1 MSEIKHTNSHQP
13 MKKVILPLVF
23 LIMGLSANAQFFKIG
38 IKAGAS
44 TTNLNPPELNI
55 LDINGVQNLKLA
67 LKNAQYGIHG
77 GVVFRFKFGKSF
89 MITPEVLLN
98 SNKVDYSIVDINNS
112 MVTDS
117 ILSEKYQYIDIPFM
131 FGYKSGPIR
140 LHAGPVAHF
149 YLNSTSELLD
159 NIDGYEQNFED
170 ITLGWQ
176 AGLGLDLWKFT
187 VDFRYEGNFSKFGDH
202 IVFFGN
208 EYAFDQSPSRFLL
221 SVGFV
226 FGEYYR

>member
-1 MSEIKHTNSHQP
+1 
-13 MKKVILPLVF
+13 MKKVILIL
-23 LIMGLSANAQFFKIG
+23 LIISSALTTNAQFLKLG

-44 TTNLNPPELNI
+44 TTNINAPELSI

-77 GVVFRFKFGKSF
+77 GVVIRVKIGNHF
-89 MITPEVLLN
+89 MIVPEVLLN
-98 SNKVDYSIVDINNS
+98 SNKVDYSVIDINNS
-112 MVTDS
+112 VVTDS
-117 ILSEKYQYIDIPFM
+117 ILTEKYQYVDIPLM

-140 LHAGPVAHF
+140 LHAGPVGHF

-159 NIDGYEQNFED
+159 NIDGYEQNFEN

-187 VDFRYEGNFSKFGDH
+187 VDLRYEGNFSKFGDH
-202 IVFFGN
+202 IVFFGK
-208 EYAFDQSPSRFLL
+208 EYAFDQSPSRLL
-221 SVGFV
+221 ASIGFV
-226 FGEYYR
+226 FGKFYQ